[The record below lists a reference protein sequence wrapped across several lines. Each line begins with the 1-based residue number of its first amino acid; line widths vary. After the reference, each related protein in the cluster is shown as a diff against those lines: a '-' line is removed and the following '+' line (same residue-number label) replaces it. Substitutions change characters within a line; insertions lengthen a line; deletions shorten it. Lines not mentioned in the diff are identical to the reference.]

1 MQAKTMQA
9 TISGRLPGLIR
20 QWSRLGLLIINLG
33 FWLAFIFTAEG
44 FLTDF
49 NLFSL
54 LRFAAVQVMIG
65 YAQMITLGV
74 GEMNLSVG
82 AIGVIVAMFTGGLM
96 QALHI
101 PTLLAVILG
110 LLFALIPGAINGLLV
125 VFTGI
130 NSFIITLATSSIY
143 TGLMLISTKAKAFD
157 TLPED
162 FVNFGRLRL
171 FDLFISPLVIITLLV
186 AAALLVLFRYT
197 VFGREML
204 AVGANRRAA
213 LMSGVSTPRII
224 ILAHTL
230 SGLLAGL
237 AGIMLISMLGSAI
250 PSIGGDWLLIS
261 FAAPAIGG
269 TIISGGYVSVF
280 GTLMGGLLFGTLANG
295 ILLLNVSTFWL
306 NLFIGLVLL
315 LAVGLDRLRNVYA
328 SQAAV
333 QPLAQTGLGE
343 AQ

>member
-1 MQAKTMQA
+1 MQGI
-9 TISGRLPGLIR
+9 ISGRLPGLIR
-20 QWSRLGLLIINLG
+20 RWSRLGLLVINLG
-33 FWLAFIFTAEG
+33 FWLAFILTAQG

-65 YAQMITLGV
+65 YAQMLTLGV

-82 AIGVIVAMFTGGLM
+82 AIGVVTAMFTGGLM
-96 QALHI
+96 QALHFPVI
-101 PTLLAVILG
+101 LAVIVG
-110 LLFALIPGAINGLLV
+110 LAFSLIPGAINGLLV
-125 VFTGI
+125 VLTGI
-130 NSFIITLATSSIY
+130 NSFIITLATSSIFI
-143 TGLMLISTKAKAFD
+143 GLMLIITKAKAFD

-162 FVNFGRLRL
+162 FVGFGRLRIL
-171 FDLFISPLVIITLLV
+171 DLFISPLVIITLLV
-186 AAALLVLFRYT
+186 TLGLWVLFRFT
-197 VFGREML
+197 SLGREML

-213 LMSGVSTPRII
+213 LMSGVPSPRII
-224 ILAHTL
+224 VQAHIL
-230 SGLLAGL
+230 SSLLAGM

-269 TIISGGYVSVF
+269 TVISGGFVSVF

-315 LAVGLDRLRNVYA
+315 LAVGLDRLRNVFA
-328 SQAAV
+328 SQAST
-333 QPLAQTGLGE
+333 QPLVQVGLGE
-343 AQ
+343 V